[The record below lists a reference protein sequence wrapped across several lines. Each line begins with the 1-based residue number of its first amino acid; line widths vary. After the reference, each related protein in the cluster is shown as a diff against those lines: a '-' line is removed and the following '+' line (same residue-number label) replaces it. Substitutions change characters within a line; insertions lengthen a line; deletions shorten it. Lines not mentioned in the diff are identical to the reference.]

1 MNDEKPSIE
10 EKLAR
15 IYGKTVT
22 IKYQDTEKAFDD
34 PVVQNLILV
43 EEEEKNEDK
52 DENKNEKEFDGKNGD
67 NVENKKNTCGDNEDN
82 EFNLDNYVL

>member
-43 EEEEKNEDK
+43 EEEEKN
-52 DENKNEKEFDGKNGD
+52 
-67 NVENKKNTCGDNEDN
+67 
-82 EFNLDNYVL
+82 